1 MQLLREFNRMRFLK
15 TPFKPLRRLVF
26 GGYTGFTE
34 LVKTKIRNQ
43 DVFGLNFI
51 KKVNKTAYFR
61 EFFKTE

>member
-1 MQLLREFNRMRFLK
+1 MRFLK